1 LAAAAFTPG
10 SINLANCPELGV
22 RYHGG
27 CINELQDEL
36 NFVDNANLAV
46 DGWFGPATLEA
57 VMFFQAQHH
66 LTPDGIVGQQTKDA
80 LFHAQSVPTP
90 TLSPAPTPF
99 EVCQAQGGLISD
111 GHGGCTS
118 DGVIAEGKSPS
129 DCINELL
136 GDQLNEHLSKQNL
149 LPLAEGFVKTA
160 VEKGLQAVAIGSLF
174 KCSLLDNP
182 DS

>member
-1 LAAAAFTPG
+1 MKRIALAVTGTLIAGAALGATAVATTKAAPPRPATLAAAAFTPG

-80 LFHAQSVPTP
+80 LFHAQS
-90 TLSPAPTPF
+90 
-99 EVCQAQGGLISD
+99 
-111 GHGGCTS
+111 
-118 DGVIAEGKSPS
+118 
-129 DCINELL
+129 
-136 GDQLNEHLSKQNL
+136 
-149 LPLAEGFVKTA
+149 
-160 VEKGLQAVAIGSLF
+160 
-174 KCSLLDNP
+174 
-182 DS
+182 